1 LTTDQLIKG
10 LKRGKRK
17 AFNHLYATYASLFY
31 TMCLRYAKS
40 SQEAEDFTQEA
51 FVRIF
56 EKIDQ
61 FDDRGSF
68 EGWMK
73 RIVVTTCLN
82 GIRGKQL
89 LNEPLHDEDD
99 DDSFGMVEDASIFSE
114 LAAEEILQCVEELPE
129 GYRVVFNLVVLESY
143 SHKEVAELLN
153 ISESASR
160 SQLSKA
166 KNKLKALVV
175 TRNAVLYEQT
185 GS

>member
-1 LTTDQLIKG
+1 
-10 LKRGKRK
+10 
-17 AFNHLYATYASLFY
+17 
-31 TMCLRYAKS
+31 MCLRYARS
-40 SQEAEDFTQEA
+40 TQEAEDFAQEA
-51 FVRIF
+51 FLRIF

-61 FDDRGSF
+61 FDNKGSF

-89 LNEPLHDEDD
+89 VSEPLHRDDD
-99 DDSFGMVEDASIFSE
+99 DDSYGMVEDASIFSD
-114 LAAEEILQCVEELPE
+114 LAAEDILKCIEQLPE

-175 TRNAVLYEQT
+175 NRNSVFYEQT